1 MNNTIDE
8 LSRDLAF
15 KYSNSEGLP
24 GFDPITILTISKI
37 LIDAIV
43 MIRKCYDERNPQ
55 DILNKISKPSFMQ
68 KAVLRLITMKHA
80 RGTGLKSS
88 KLQDI
93 LLQTD
98 LTLETLNKLLEKQ

>member
-8 LSRDLAF
+8 LSLDIAS
-15 KYSNSEGLP
+15 KYNESEGLP
-24 GFDPITILTISKI
+24 TLDPITIMTISKI
-37 LIDAIV
+37 IIDVIL
-43 MIRKCYDERNPQ
+43 MIKKCYDANNTP
-55 DILNKISKPSFMQ
+55 DVLNKINQRTFMQ

-98 LTLETLNKLLEKQ
+98 LTLETLNKLLEK

>member
-8 LSRDLAF
+8 LSLDIAS
-15 KYSNSEGLP
+15 KYNESEGLP
-24 GFDPITILTISKI
+24 TLDPITIITISKI
-37 LIDAIV
+37 LIDVIL
-43 MIRKCYDERNPQ
+43 MIKKCYDARNPQ

-98 LTLETLNKLLEKQ
+98 LTLETLNKLLEE